1 METLSQ
7 IVSAYGGPQASL
19 SDLRI
24 CFIFLVG
31 FAGFLRCDELIHIQR
46 RDITVFHDHMI
57 IHIPH
62 RKNDQYNEGHNVFIA
77 SSSKATCPVAL
88 TKRYLGLLPRNP
100 DQSLVYRLSYSRQ
113 GYMAQKHAI
122 SYSRVREMFL
132 SSL

>member
-1 METLSQ
+1 MGFPRPGPFLPCHRLCMVFAEHLLVKQVVEAAKRLYSKPRSPRNPVNVETLSQ

-77 SSSKATCPVAL
+77 SGHMSSCP
-88 TKRYLGLLPRNP
+88 Y
-100 DQSLVYRLSYSRQ
+100 
-113 GYMAQKHAI
+113 
-122 SYSRVREMFL
+122 
-132 SSL
+132 

>member
-1 METLSQ
+1 MVFAGHITWQSPTEHLLVKQVVEAAKRLYSKPRSPRNPVNVETLSQ

-57 IHIPH
+57 IH
-62 RKNDQYNEGHNVFIA
+62 N
-77 SSSKATCPVAL
+77 
-88 TKRYLGLLPRNP
+88 
-100 DQSLVYRLSYSRQ
+100 YST
-113 GYMAQKHAI
+113 
-122 SYSRVREMFL
+122 SEE
-132 SSL
+132 